1 MVSVLL
7 TIPFKQYCS
16 PRRIGRKKGE
26 VANEAYESSARF
38 LELVDGFRLGKRW
51 RGRLSLLPFID

>member
-1 MVSVLL
+1 LFTTPNRS
-7 TIPFKQYCS
+7 
-16 PRRIGRKKGE
+16 KKGE